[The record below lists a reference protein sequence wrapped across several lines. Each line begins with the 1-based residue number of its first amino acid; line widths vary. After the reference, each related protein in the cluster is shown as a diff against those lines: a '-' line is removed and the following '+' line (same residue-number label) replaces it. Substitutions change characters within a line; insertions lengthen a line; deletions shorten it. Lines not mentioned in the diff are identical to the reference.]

1 VGLGPR
7 ARDWAVASG
16 GDGEAHYCGRRFAFR
31 VAVRLLSTQRP
42 AHQLYDLW
50 ARPPVSKA
58 GLLWCALGEMGAS
71 GRVFLE
77 KGFTPRVA
85 VTLLHSLLLLCPFA
99 FELSVPLCIR
109 ALLLH
114 TCATADAMT
123 LLGQPDR
130 FQTEATLD
138 VVRHLLGWSAPAL
151 AGKIRIGAVPLGDL
165 AAGEFV
171 LFTSYISCGLA
182 LPISP
187 FILMLLEEF
196 GLQLQHLTPTPSS
209 RQPSS
214 PTYARC
220 SWGWHPAPPS
230 SAISLCW

>member
-1 VGLGPR
+1 VGPGPR
-7 ARDWAVASG
+7 VRDWVVASG
-16 GDGEAHYCGRRFAFR
+16 GDGEVHYRGRRFASR
-31 VAVRLLSTQRP
+31 VPVRLLSTWRP

-50 ARPPVSKA
+50 PWAPMSAVGS
-58 GLLWCALGEMGAS
+58 LWCALGEMGTS

-77 KGFTPRVA
+77 KGFFPRAA
-85 VTLLHSLLLLCPFA
+85 VTLSLSLFLLRPFA
-99 FELSVPLCIR
+99 FELSAPLCIH

-138 VVRHLLGWSAPAL
+138 VVRNLLGWGAPVL
-151 AGKIRIGAVPLGDL
+151 AGRICAGAVPLGDL

-187 FILMLLEEF
+187 FFLMLLEEF

-209 RQPSS
+209 RRPSS
-214 PTYARC
+214 PTCAKC
-220 SWGWHPAPPS
+220 SWGWRPTPPS
-230 SAISLCW
+230 FAISLCW